1 MIKIIIGSF
10 DHVDDADRAF
20 RDLLRAGFLD
30 ADINLIVSNA
40 ASAERSDTRAVEA
53 TTEDETTGGAAKGAV
68 AGGVLGG
75 AAGLAA
81 SLMGLAIPG
90 IGPILAAGP
99 IVAALAGAGAGAV
112 AGGLIGGL
120 TDLGVEK
127 DEAEIYAES
136 VRRGGSL
143 VTVRA
148 DETRA
153 DEAATILRNNDAID
167 IARRAEEWKATGWSG
182 YDPDAEPLTPAE
194 IELERERYRS
204 AGFDRPHPG
213 RAEDAAARRDPERIR

>member
-1 MIKIIIGSF
+1 MIKTLIGSF
-10 DHVDDADRAF
+10 DHTDDADRAY
-20 RDLLRAGFLD
+20 RNLLRAGFLD
-30 ADINLIVSNA
+30 ADLNLIVNNA
-40 ASAERSDTRAVEA
+40 PEEAPVGTRTVVKTEGDGTA
-53 TTEDETTGGAAKGAV
+53 TGAV

-112 AGGLIGGL
+112 AGGLIGSL

-127 DEAEIYAES
+127 DEAELYAES

-148 DETRA
+148 DESRA
-153 DEAATILRNNDAID
+153 DEATAILRESGAID
-167 IARRAEEWKATGWSG
+167 ITRRAEEWKSAGWSG
-182 YDPDAEPLTPAE
+182 YDPDAVPLTRSE
-194 IELERERYRS
+194 IERERERYRVPD
-204 AGFDRPHPG
+204 AERLVPG
-213 RAEDAAARRDPERIR
+213 RAEGAAQRDFQRMP